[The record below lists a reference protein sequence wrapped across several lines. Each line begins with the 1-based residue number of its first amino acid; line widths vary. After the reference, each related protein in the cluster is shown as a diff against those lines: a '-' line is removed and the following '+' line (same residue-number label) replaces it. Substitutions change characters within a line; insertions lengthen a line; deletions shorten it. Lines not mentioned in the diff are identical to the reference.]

1 MSEHGGR
8 NREKIVKELLESP
21 EIKYVSTSDPNL
33 LKKFK
38 GNSKLR
44 DFTSTD
50 KKLGTNHVNHIHVTV
65 NTTETVKIKA
75 QNGKIYMV
83 PKDETAALVKDGGVI
98 LK

>member
-1 MSEHGGR
+1 MSEQSAK
-8 NREKIVKELLESP
+8 NREKTVKALLESP
-21 EIKYVSTSDPNL
+21 GIKYVSTSDPNL

-65 NTTETVKIKA
+65 NTGNSKVASSKGWA
-75 QNGKIYMV
+75 F
-83 PKDETAALVKDGGVI
+83 
-98 LK
+98 